1 MTWRLRDCS
10 IIGSVCSLSSSA
22 PFSRDAVVLANEE
35 HPDAR
40 MILGREQ
47 ADGSVDGEQMTNAE
61 WRELLEC
68 EEALA
73 LAVPIPA
80 ASGAKCWLLHES
92 FPEREVAAE
101 ELRAQAGA
109 ILYEEAREGVLIVVV
124 DEQSAAD
131 LLERWS
137 RDAFDHAWRLGQRF
151 QWDHALAFADLAWL
165 TDRSLALD
173 RVALL
178 ALATEHARGA
188 SAAEDL
194 IVFEV
199 NSRPD
204 RPERALRMLVANYR
218 AQFIITLQAP
228 LAIPMH
234 EPKSLAGG
242 VERWRSE
249 RSKTAQASEIDTPA
263 EMTIEDVTAI
273 ARVLELKI
281 QWMQDTITKQGAE
294 IEELSRALD
303 RTQEALRAHSD
314 PPAATHDHED

>member
-1 MTWRLRDCS
+1 
-10 IIGSVCSLSSSA
+10 
-22 PFSRDAVVLANEE
+22 
-35 HPDAR
+35 
-40 MILGREQ
+40 
-47 ADGSVDGEQMTNAE
+47 
-61 WRELLEC
+61 
-68 EEALA
+68 
-73 LAVPIPA
+73 
-80 ASGAKCWLLHES
+80 
-92 FPEREVAAE
+92 
-101 ELRAQAGA
+101 
-109 ILYEEAREGVLIVVV
+109 
-124 DEQSAAD
+124 
-131 LLERWS
+131 
-137 RDAFDHAWRLGQRF
+137 
-151 QWDHALAFADLAWL
+151 
-165 TDRSLALD
+165 
-173 RVALL
+173 
-178 ALATEHARGA
+178 
-188 SAAEDL
+188 
-194 IVFEV
+194 
-199 NSRPD
+199 
-204 RPERALRMLVANYR
+204 MLVANYR